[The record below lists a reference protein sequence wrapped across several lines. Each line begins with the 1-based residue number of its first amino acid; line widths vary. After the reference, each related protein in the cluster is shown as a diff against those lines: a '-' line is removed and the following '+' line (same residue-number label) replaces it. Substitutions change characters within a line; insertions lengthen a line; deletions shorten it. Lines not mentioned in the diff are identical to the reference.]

1 MENKIIFGN
10 IYQNKKVL
18 VTGNTGFKGTWL
30 CTWLIS
36 LGAEVYGL
44 SNNIP
49 TKPSMFVELNLETR
63 MKHFYVDVRNIDEIK
78 NWSAF
83 SDESKIV
90 IQSQLKGRLEDIL
103 QKMRAKRM
111 QKS

>member
-1 MENKIIFGN
+1 MGQSPCVRICTLNDD
-10 IYQNKKVL
+10 KVCI
-18 VTGNTGFKGTWL
+18 GCG
-30 CTWLIS
+30 
-36 LGAEVYGL
+36 
-44 SNNIP
+44 
-49 TKPSMFVELNLETR
+49 
-63 MKHFYVDVRNIDEIK
+63 RNIDEIK

-90 IQSQLKGRLEDIL
+90 IQSQLKGRLDDIL